1 MCGFFACKFILTQCK
16 SIVSKRR
23 EGCKGRERGTQTAE
37 MAQIKFIAAVMP
49 LEVLQRHSNGR
60 NATNQVYCRCSA
72 PGGAPAALKRQKPN
86 KSSLLPPKCPWRA
99 SSVTQAAE
107 TKQIKLIAAVVPLE
121 VLQRHSNGR
130 NVSIQA
136 YCRRSAPGGPPAALK
151 RQKTNKSSKL
161 PLKCPWTTSSG
172 TQTAANPQII
182 PKPPNRLNNYKKRYL
197 ASLCDACS
205 FPVCRQ

>member
-1 MCGFFACKFILTQCK
+1 MWQMCGFFACKFILTQCT

-60 NATNQVYCRCSA
+60 NQTN
-72 PGGAPAALKRQKPN
+72 
-86 KSSLLPPKCPWRA
+86 
-99 SSVTQAAE
+99 
-107 TKQIKLIAAVVPLE
+107 
-121 VLQRHSNGR
+121 
-130 NVSIQA
+130 QA

>member
-1 MCGFFACKFILTQCK
+1 MWQMCGFFACKFILTQCK

-72 PGGAPAALKRQKPN
+72 PGGAPAALKRQKTN
-86 KSSLLPPKCPWRA
+86 KSSKLPLKCPWRC
-99 SSVTQAAE
+99 SSGIQTAETPQIKFIAAE
-107 TKQIKLIAAVVPLE
+107 VPLE
-121 VLQRHSNGR
+121 GLQRHSNGR
-130 NVSIQA
+130 RQTNQA

-151 RQKTNKSSKL
+151 RQ
-161 PLKCPWTTSSG
+161 
-172 TQTAANPQII
+172 QI
-182 PKPPNRLNNYKKRYL
+182 PK
-197 ASLCDACS
+197 S
-205 FPVCRQ
+205 FQNLQTG

>member
-1 MCGFFACKFILTQCK
+1 MQG
-16 SIVSKRR
+16 
-23 EGCKGRERGTQTAE
+23 EGAG
-37 MAQIKFIAAVMP
+37 
-49 LEVLQRHSNGR
+49 HSNSR
-60 NATNQVYCRCSA
+60 NGSNQVYCRCNA

-86 KSSLLPPKCPWRA
+86 KSSLLPPKCPWRYSTA
-99 SSVTQAAE
+99 TQTAE
-107 TKQIKLIAAVVPLE
+107 DKQIKQIAAEVPLE
-121 VLQRHSNGR
+121 VLHRHSSGR
-130 NVSIQA
+130 NQTNQA
-136 YCRRSAPGGPPAALK
+136 YCRRSAPGGPPAPLK

>member
-72 PGGAPAALKRQKPN
+72 PGGAPAALKRQK
-86 KSSLLPPKCPWRA
+86 
-99 SSVTQAAE
+99 
-107 TKQIKLIAAVVPLE
+107 
-121 VLQRHSNGR
+121 
-130 NVSIQA
+130 
-136 YCRRSAPGGPPAALK
+136 
-151 RQKTNKSSKL
+151 TNKSSKL

-172 TQTAANPQII
+172 TQTAANQCPW
-182 PKPPNRLNNYKKRYL
+182 R
-197 ASLCDACS
+197 CS
-205 FPVCRQ
+205 SGTQMAETCQFKLIAAEVPLEGLQRHSNGRRQTNQANCR